1 MVQVPSTRS
10 QGTAPSGDFVLVLS
24 CPDRPGIV
32 HAVSGFLVDRG
43 GNIVESQQFGDRLTD
58 RFFMRIDFRVD
69 VGVDSEVDGTATAE
83 SLRADFA
90 AVADRFG
97 MVFELWGARAP
108 YRTLILVSR
117 HLHCLNDLLF
127 RASTGALQVEI
138 PAVVSNHRDAEPL
151 VRSYGLDFHHVPV
164 TPETKADAER
174 RLMEL
179 VDSTGAHLVVLAR
192 YMQVLSDDLCRQLS
206 GRAINIHHS
215 FLPSFKGARPYH
227 QAFDRGVKLVGA
239 TAHYVTA
246 DLDEGPIIEQD
257 VIRVDHT
264 YDQAQLVAAG
274 RDVEAQVLS
283 RAVRWHTQS
292 RVLLNGDRTVVFR

>member
-1 MVQVPSTRS
+1 MVQAPSTRS

-32 HAVSGFLVDRG
+32 HAVSGFLVEHG
-43 GNIVESQQFGDRLTD
+43 ANIVESQQFGDRLTD

-69 VGVDSEVDGTATAE
+69 VGVDGRATAE

-151 VRSYGLDFHHVPV
+151 VRSHGLDFHHVPV
-164 TPETKADAER
+164 TPDTKADAER

-179 VDSTGAHLVVLAR
+179 VDATGAHLVVLAR